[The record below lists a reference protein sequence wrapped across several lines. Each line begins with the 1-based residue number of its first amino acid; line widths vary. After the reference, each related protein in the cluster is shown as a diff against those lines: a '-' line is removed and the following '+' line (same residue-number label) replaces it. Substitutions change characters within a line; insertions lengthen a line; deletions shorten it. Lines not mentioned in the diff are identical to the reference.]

1 MKPRTTWKLPD
12 NLRKE
17 LGKWLLDV
25 AKYTATAVVITSM
38 FGSVE
43 SKLLT
48 NILGTI
54 TVILFLIAGLYY
66 LKEK

>member
-1 MKPRTTWKLPD
+1 M
-12 NLRKE
+12 
-17 LGKWLLDV
+17 GKWLLDV